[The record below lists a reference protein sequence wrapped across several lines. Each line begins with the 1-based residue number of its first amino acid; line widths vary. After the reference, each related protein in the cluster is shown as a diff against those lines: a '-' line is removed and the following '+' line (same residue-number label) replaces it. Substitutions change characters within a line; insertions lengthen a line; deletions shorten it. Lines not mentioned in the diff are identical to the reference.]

1 MMMAAKDINLQ
12 ELQKPADEASSKE
25 KKKAPATIAMNL
37 LAEVSTLAWNLVIP
51 IVGGVL
57 LGHYIDK
64 RSESGITWTMS
75 LLVLGV
81 MIAFSNL
88 YNLYIEHG
96 RRNIEKDSNENTD
109 EEINGKEEE

>member
-1 MMMAAKDINLQ
+1 MMAAKDINLQ

-64 RSESGITWTMS
+64 RSKAALLDDEPACVGCNDCFQQS
-75 LLVLGV
+75 LQP
-81 MIAFSNL
+81 L
-88 YNLYIEHG
+88 Y
-96 RRNIEKDSNENTD
+96 
-109 EEINGKEEE
+109 